1 MNSLISISN
10 KPKQRGHLLKIM
22 KNVYK
27 QKRQEGFTIIE
38 VMIVLA
44 IAAVILLIVLLAV
57 PALQR
62 NSRNTQ
68 RNNDVATI
76 AAAIN
81 TCLANHNNVV
91 ASCSSVSNSSVDID
105 YAKLGQITSAG
116 STTTGCSVG
125 TSTTTACWTFGQ
137 TCNGSGTGLT
147 GATTR
152 EFGIMFNAETTGN
165 PTPRCVA
172 S

>member
-1 MNSLISISN
+1 
-10 KPKQRGHLLKIM
+10 M

-27 QKRQEGFTIIE
+27 QKRQQGFTIIE

-68 RNNDVATI
+68 RNNDIASI

-81 TCLANHNNVV
+81 TCMANHNNQT
-91 ASCSSVSNSSVDID
+91 ASCSSVGNNSVDID
-105 YAKLGQITSAG
+105 FNKLGQITSASAG
-116 STTTGCSVG
+116 TAAACTANANSGTGAG
-125 TSTTTACWTFGQ
+125 LTNACWTFAQ
-137 TCNGSGTGLT
+137 TCNQAGTALQ
-147 GATTR
+147 GATQR
-152 EFGIMFNAETTGN
+152 EFGITFQIETSGGSSASA
-165 PTPRCVA
+165 PRCVA

>member
-1 MNSLISISN
+1 
-10 KPKQRGHLLKIM
+10 M

-27 QKRQEGFTIIE
+27 QKREQGFTIIE

-68 RNNDVATI
+68 RNNDAATL
-76 AAAIN
+76 AAGIN
-81 TCLANHNNVV
+81 TCMANHNSVV
-91 ASCSSVSNSSVDID
+91 ASCSGAANGVAGSGKNVDID
-105 YAKLGQITSAG
+105 FSKMGQLTAA
-116 STTTGCSVG
+116 TGTGGAC
-125 TSTTTACWTFGQ
+125 TSTTTSACWFFAS
-137 TCNGSGTGLT
+137 TCSSDGTSKV
-147 GATTR
+147 GATSR
-152 EFGIMFNAETTGN
+152 EFAVLYNVETSAGGAGIT
-165 PTPRCVA
+165 RCVA

>member
-1 MNSLISISN
+1 
-10 KPKQRGHLLKIM
+10 M
-22 KNVYK
+22 KNLY
-27 QKRQEGFTIIE
+27 QRKRQEGFTIIE

-68 RNNDVATI
+68 RNNDVASL

-81 TCLANHNNVV
+81 TCMANHNSVTTSCGGTAGSGNNVD
-91 ASCSSVSNSSVDID
+91 VDFT
-105 YAKLGQITSAG
+105 KLGQIQSASQG
-116 STTTGCSVG
+116 GGCAASTTN
-125 TSTTTACWTFGQ
+125 ACWQFGK
-137 TCNGSGTGLT
+137 TCNSDGTGVAD
-147 GATTR
+147 ATSR
-152 EFGIMFNAETTGN
+152 EFAVTYKIETTG
-165 PTPRCVA
+165 TALDRCVA

>member
-1 MNSLISISN
+1 
-10 KPKQRGHLLKIM
+10 M
-22 KNVYK
+22 KNIYK

-68 RNNDVATI
+68 RNNDAAQI
-76 AAAIN
+76 AAAVN
-81 TCLANHNNVV
+81 TCLTNQNGDPKKCQLKAVN
-91 ASCSSVSNSSVDID
+91 SVDVD
-105 YAKLGQITSAG
+105 TSKLGQLTEDPTYDGAG
-116 STTTGCSVG
+116 AMGTTTL
-125 TSTTTACWTFGQ
+125 AHWTFAYKCDGNKPVSPASARAIIVTFQ
-137 TCNGSGTGLT
+137 S
-147 GATTR
+147 
-152 EFGIMFNAETTGN
+152 ETTGA
-165 PTPRCVA
+165 PSDRCIE

>member
-1 MNSLISISN
+1 
-10 KPKQRGHLLKIM
+10 M

-27 QKRQEGFTIIE
+27 QKREQGFTIIE

-76 AAAIN
+76 AALIN
-81 TCLANHNNVV
+81 TCLANHNNVI
-91 ASCSSVSNSSVDID
+91 AQCSSVGVNNVDVD
-105 YAKLGQITSAG
+105 YSKLGQITSAG
-116 STTTGCSVG
+116 VGATCTPGTTS
-125 TSTTTACWTFGQ
+125 ACWTFGN
-137 TCNGSGTGLT
+137 TCNATGTALQS
-147 GATTR
+147 GATSR
-152 EFGIMFNAETTGN
+152 EFGIMFSIETTGAAS
-165 PTPRCVA
+165 PRCVA

>member
-1 MNSLISISN
+1 
-10 KPKQRGHLLKIM
+10 M
-22 KNVYK
+22 KDLYK
-27 QKRQEGFTIIE
+27 QKREQGFTIIE

-68 RNNDVATI
+68 RSNDVATI

-81 TCLANHNNVV
+81 TCLANHNNVT
-91 ASCSSVSNSSVDID
+91 ATCSSVGSGNVDID
-105 YAKLGQITSAG
+105 YAKLGQITNASGVAG
-116 STTTGCSVG
+116 CTASTTS
-125 TSTTTACWTFGQ
+125 ACWTFGQ
-137 TCNGSGTGLT
+137 TCNAAGTALQGGT
-147 GATTR
+147 AR
-152 EFGIMFNAETTGN
+152 EFGILYQFETTGAAQ
-165 PTPRCVA
+165 TRCVA

>member
-1 MNSLISISN
+1 
-10 KPKQRGHLLKIM
+10 M
-22 KNVYK
+22 KNLYK
-27 QKRQEGFTIIE
+27 QKRAEGFTIIE

-68 RNNDVATI
+68 RNNDVASL

-81 TCLANHNNVV
+81 TCMANHNNVIT
-91 ASCSSVSNSSVDID
+91 SCDSKNVNEVDID
-105 YAKLGQITSAG
+105 YAKLGQIGTVAYANAAG
-116 STTTGCSVG
+116 T
-125 TSTTTACWTFGQ
+125 TTTANWFF
-137 TCNGSGTGLT
+137 GLT
-147 GATTR
+147 CDAAGVGTVAGTSR
-152 EFGIMFNAETTGN
+152 EFAIRFQIETTGAASD
-165 PTPRCVA
+165 RCVA

>member
-1 MNSLISISN
+1 
-10 KPKQRGHLLKIM
+10 M

-27 QKRQEGFTIIE
+27 QKREQGFTIIE

-68 RNNDVATI
+68 RNNDAAQI
-76 AAAIN
+76 AAAVN
-81 TCLANHNNVV
+81 TCLANHNGLT
-91 ASCSSVSNSSVDID
+91 ASCNAQGPTAVDVVSSRLGQLQTVNFAAGAGSVSSANVQYGVQCNAAGD
-105 YAKLGQITSAG
+105 ATVAGTPRGFAITFAIE
-116 STTTGCSVG
+116 
-125 TSTTTACWTFGQ
+125 TS
-137 TCNGSGTGLT
+137 
-147 GATTR
+147 GA
-152 EFGIMFNAETTGN
+152 AS
-165 PTPRCVA
+165 PRCVD

>member
-1 MNSLISISN
+1 
-10 KPKQRGHLLKIM
+10 M
-22 KNVYK
+22 KNIY
-27 QKRQEGFTIIE
+27 QRKRQEGFTIIE

-68 RNNDVATI
+68 RNNDVASI

-81 TCLANHNNVV
+81 TCMANHNNVI
-91 ASCSSVSNSSVDID
+91 ASCSSVGVNNVDID
-105 YAKLGQITSAG
+105 YNKLGQIATAG
-116 STTTGCSVG
+116 STGCTVPATGA
-125 TSTTTACWTFGQ
+125 TATTTACWTFGQ
-137 TCNGSGTGLT
+137 TCNPTGTGLQT
-147 GATTR
+147 ASTR
-152 EFGIMFNAETTGN
+152 EFGILFNIETTGN
-165 PTPRCVA
+165 PSPRCVA

>member
-1 MNSLISISN
+1 M
-10 KPKQRGHLLKIM
+10 LKLM
-22 KNVYK
+22 KNVIK

-68 RNNDVATI
+68 RNNDAATF
-76 AAAIN
+76 AAAVN

-91 ASCSSVSNSSVDID
+91 AQCSSVGVNNVDVD
-105 YAKLGQITSAG
+105 LTKLGQLTTSPSYSAGTG
-116 STTTGCSVG
+116 STTQMN
-125 TSTTTACWTFGQ
+125 WQFQ
-137 TCNGSGTGLT
+137 QQCNAAGTGYGGGSYT
-147 GATTR
+147 ARVFAIT
-152 EFGIMFNAETTGN
+152 FQVETTGAAAN
-165 PTPRCVA
+165 RCID